1 MRRVSG
7 FALLIAALSS
17 GPARLMRAKAASP
30 AADLGLAR
38 AHWVDE
44 DTILWPAPVKAGA
57 RYALHHS
64 PRGALHV
71 DSRGLA
77 GGQSLALHPAGPA
90 SDELRRRFPHLGAL
104 PAFRV
109 EVADQA
115 RLRAILKE
123 QLAVS
128 AYGRDGHLLDATS
141 VQIPGVIDDL
151 YRYDGPLGVS
161 LSGGVPT
168 LRLWAPTARS
178 VTVHLADGPATAWKA
193 AEAMRPDA
201 TTGVWTAVGRPDWYG
216 KYYAYDVEVYAPASG
231 RVELNRVS
239 DPWSVS
245 LSANGRRSQI
255 VDLDDPALKP
265 SGWDA
270 LRKPPLEAF
279 EDAVVY
285 ELHVRDFSIRDAT
298 VPEPDRGTFK
308 AFAHSESAGMRHLR
322 ALAEAGLTHLHL
334 LPAFDFATVN
344 ETRSEREEPDWDALA
359 ALAGHSEEQAAL
371 VEPLKAKDG
380 FNWGYDPLH
389 YTVPEGSYASD
400 PDGPARILE
409 FREMVQALN
418 ESGLRVVLDVV
429 YNHTHAHGQD
439 PQSVL
444 DRIVPGYYHRLNGE
458 GRVENS
464 TCCSNTAS
472 EHAMMEKLMVDSVT
486 TWARAYKVDG
496 FRFDLMGHHLV
507 ANMQRVRRALDDLE
521 PGRDGVDGKRI
532 YVYGEAWDF
541 GEVGGGARGAN
552 ASQTNVGGTGL
563 GAFNDRLRDAA
574 RGGGAF
580 SGLQEQGFLTGLF
593 DDPNGTPQ
601 GSLEDQRAK
610 LLRYMDWIRIGLAGN
625 LRDYRFTLAD
635 GRLASGAEID
645 YGGRPAGYALDPQ
658 ENVVYVS
665 AHDNETLF
673 DAIQLRAAATASI
686 ADRVRMQKLGLS
698 LVLLA
703 QGVPFVHAGDDI
715 LRSKSLDR
723 NSYDSGDWW
732 NAIDWS
738 YATNGWAKG
747 LPPGENRR
755 HWPVMAPLLA
765 DPRLRAGRA
774 EILDCAE
781 HFREMLRVRRSSR
794 LFRLRRVD
802 EVQRRLRFAN
812 TGPDQVPGVIVFT
825 LDNAGDDRV
834 DDPYAAIL
842 AVLNARRVPF
852 ESTEEALK
860 GVAFRLH
867 PVLAGSADASTR
879 ASRFDAAT
887 GRVSVPA
894 RTTAVFVLPAG

>member
-1 MRRVSG
+1 MRCVTG
-7 FALLIAALSS
+7 ITLLAGALLA
-17 GPARLMRAKAASP
+17 GPARMIRAKAAVP
-30 AADLGLAR
+30 TADLGSAR

-44 DTILWPAPVKAGA
+44 DTILWPAPVKPGA
-57 RYALHHS
+57 RYALHHNA
-64 PRGALHV
+64 RGALRLEP
-71 DSRGLA
+71 RGLA
-77 GGQSLALHPAGPA
+77 GGQTLALHPAGPA
-90 SDELRRRFPHLGAL
+90 PEELRRRFPHLAGL

-109 EVADQA
+109 ELTDAS
-115 RLRAILKE
+115 RIRAILKE

-128 AYGRDGHLLDATS
+128 AYARDGHLLDATA

-151 YRYDGPLGVS
+151 YRYDGPLG
-161 LSGGVPT
+161 LSFAEGAPT
-168 LRLWAPTARS
+168 LRVWAPTARS
-178 VTVHLADGPATAWKA
+178 VTLHLADKPTAPWSA
-193 AEAMRPDA
+193 AEVMRADA
-201 TTGVWTAVGRPDWYG
+201 STGVWTAVGRPAWYG
-216 KYYAYDVEVYAPASG
+216 KYYAYEVEVYAPATG
-231 RVELNRVS
+231 RVELNLVS

-265 SGWDA
+265 DGWAA

-279 EDAVVY
+279 EDAVLY

-298 VPEPDRGTFK
+298 VPEPHRGTFM
-308 AFAHSESAGMRHLR
+308 AFTDPETAGMRHLR

-344 ETRSEREEPDWDALA
+344 EVRSEREDPDWDALA
-359 ALAGHSEEQAAL
+359 ALPGHSDEQAA
-371 VEPLKAKDG
+371 VAERLKDRDG

-389 YTVPEGSYASD
+389 YSVPEGSYATD
-400 PDGPARILE
+400 PDGPVRVVE
-409 FREMVQALN
+409 FREMVKALAGI
-418 ESGLRVVLDVV
+418 GLRVVLDVV

-472 EHAMMEKLMVDSVT
+472 EHAMMEKLIVDSVL
-486 TWARAYKVDG
+486 TWAKAYKVDG
-496 FRFDLMGHHLV
+496 FRFDLMGHHMV
-507 ANMQRVRRALDDLE
+507 STMQRVRRALDSLE
-521 PGRDGVDGKRI
+521 PSRDGVDGKRM

-552 ASQTNVGGTGL
+552 ASQSNIGGTGL

-601 GSLEDQRAK
+601 GSADEQRAK
-610 LLRYMDWIRIGLAGN
+610 LLRYMDWIRIGVAGS
-625 LRDYRFTLAD
+625 LRDFRFTLAD

-673 DAIQLRAAATASI
+673 DAIQLKAAPSATI
-686 ADRVRMQKLGLS
+686 ADRLRMQKLGLS

-703 QGVPFVHAGDDI
+703 QGVPFIHAGDDL

-738 YATNGWAKG
+738 HATNGWAKG

-755 HWPVMAPLLA
+755 HWPLMAPLLG
-765 DPRLRAGRA
+765 DPRLRASRV
-774 EILDCAE
+774 EILACAA
-781 HFREMLRVRRSSR
+781 HFRELLRVRKSTR

-802 EVQRRLRFAN
+802 EVQRRLRFPN
-812 TGPDQVPGVIVFT
+812 SGPGQVPGVLVFT
-825 LDNAGDDRV
+825 LDNAGDDPIE
-834 DDPYAAIL
+834 DPYSAVL
-842 AVLNARRVPF
+842 AVINARREPF
-852 ESTEEALK
+852 EAAEPALK
-860 GVAFRLH
+860 GVLFQLH
-867 PVLAGSADASTR
+867 PVLAESADALTR
-879 ASRFDAAT
+879 SSRFYADA
-887 GRVSVPA
+887 GRLSVPG
-894 RTTAVFVLPAG
+894 RTTAVYVLPAR

>member
-1 MRRVSG
+1 MRRFG
-7 FALLIAALSS
+7 ITLLVAFL
-17 GPARLMRAKAASP
+17 PAGLASMTRAKAGVT
-30 AADLGLAR
+30 ADLGLAR

-44 DTILWPAPVKAGA
+44 DTLLWPAPVKPGA

-64 PRGALHV
+64 PRGSLRLEP
-71 DSRGLA
+71 RGLA
-77 GGQSLALHPAGPA
+77 GGQTLALQPAGPA
-90 SDELRRRFPHLGAL
+90 PEELRRRFPHLASL
-104 PAFRV
+104 PAFRL
-109 EVADQA
+109 ELTDAA
-115 RLRAILKE
+115 RIRAILKE

-128 AYGRDGHLLDATS
+128 AYARDGVLLDATS

-151 YRYDGPLGVS
+151 YRYDGPLG
-161 LSGGVPT
+161 LSFEGKTPT

-178 VTVHLADGPATAWKA
+178 VTLHLADRPTAPWRVT
-193 AEAMRPDA
+193 EAMRSDA
-201 TTGVWTAVGRPDWYG
+201 SSGVWTAVGRPEWYG
-216 KYYAYDVEVYAPASG
+216 MYYAYEVEVYAPSTG
-231 RVELNRVS
+231 KVEMNLVS
-239 DPWSVS
+239 DPWSLS

-255 VDLDDPALKP
+255 VNLEDPALKP
-265 SGWDA
+265 AGWDE
-270 LRKPPLEAF
+270 LRKPPLQAF
-279 EDAVVY
+279 EDVVVY

-298 VPEPDRGTFK
+298 VPEPHRGTFK
-308 AFAHSESAGMRHLR
+308 AFTHPGAAGMRHLR
-322 ALAEAGLTHLHL
+322 ALAESGLTHVHL

-344 ETRSEREEPDWDALA
+344 EVRAERREPDWDALA
-359 ALAGHSEEQAAL
+359 ALPGHSEEQAGM
-371 VEPLKAKDG
+371 VEGLKEADG

-389 YTVPEGSYASD
+389 YTVPEGSYATD
-400 PDGPARILE
+400 PDGVPRIVE
-409 FREMVQALN
+409 FREMVKALAAH
-418 ESGLRVVLDVV
+418 GLRVVLDVV

-439 PQSVL
+439 PRSVL

-472 EHAMMEKLMVDSVT
+472 EHAMMEKLIVDSVA
-486 TWARAYKVDG
+486 TWARSYKVDG
-496 FRFDLMGHHLV
+496 FRFDLMGHHMV
-507 ANMQRVRRALDDLE
+507 TTMQRVRRLLDALE
-521 PGRDGVDGKRI
+521 PARDGVDGKRI

-541 GEVGGGARGAN
+541 GEVGGGARGPN
-552 ASQTNVGGTGL
+552 ASQANIGGTGL

-580 SGLQEQGFLTGLF
+580 SGLREQGFLTGLF
-593 DDPNGTPQ
+593 DEPNGTPQ
-601 GSLEDQRAK
+601 GSPDEQRAK
-610 LLRYMDWIRIGLAGN
+610 LLRYMDWIRIGVAGS

-635 GRLASGAEID
+635 GRFASGAEID
-645 YGGRPAGYALDPQ
+645 YGGRPAGFALDPQ

-673 DAIQLRAAATASI
+673 DAIQLKAAPAATI

-703 QGVPFVHAGDDI
+703 QGVPFIHAGDDL

-774 EILDCAE
+774 EILECAQ
-781 HFREMLRVRRSSR
+781 HFRELLRVRRSTR

-802 EVQRRLRFAN
+802 DVQRRLRFPN
-812 TGPDQVPGVIVFT
+812 SGPDQVPGVLVFT
-825 LDNAGDDRV
+825 LDNSGDERFEDAYTAV
-834 DDPYAAIL
+834 L
-842 AVLNARRVPF
+842 VVLNARREPLDHVEP
-852 ESTEEALK
+852 SLK
-860 GVAFRLH
+860 GTAFRLH
-867 PVLAGSADASTR
+867 PVLADSADERTR
-879 ASRFDAAT
+879 ASRFET
-887 GRVSVPA
+887 ESGRVRVPG
-894 RTTAVFVLPAG
+894 RTTAVFVLPASR